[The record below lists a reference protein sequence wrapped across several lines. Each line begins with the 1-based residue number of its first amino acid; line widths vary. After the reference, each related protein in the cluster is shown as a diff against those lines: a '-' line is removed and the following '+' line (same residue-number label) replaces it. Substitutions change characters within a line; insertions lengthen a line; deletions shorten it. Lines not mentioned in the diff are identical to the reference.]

1 MHSRGSSAKYQVLES
16 SSLKCCIVGDT
27 KSGKTA
33 LSYRMQAQEFRADY
47 SATSFDNYSVT
58 SLVDGTPYH
67 LSLFDTAGNHDMVQ
81 LRSLSYDK
89 SDVVLVCFSLADPLM
104 FVNVEKFWVNEIR
117 SFLPHTPFLL
127 VGTHLDLRDQR
138 SSTAGENLVV
148 SDIVIPR
155 TRVADMATRLGTAGY
170 VECSSK
176 TGEGIEELIKEL
188 VVAAHFRPK
197 ENTSNDCCCSVM

>member
-1 MHSRGSSAKYQVLES
+1 MNARGSSAKYQVLES

-33 LSYRMQAQEFRADY
+33 LAYRLQAQEFRGDY

-67 LSLFDTAGNHDMVQ
+67 LSLFDTAGNHEMVQ

-89 SDVVLVCFSLADPLM
+89 SDVVLVCFSVADPAM

-117 SFLPHTPFLL
+117 FYLPRTPFLL
-127 VGTHLDLRDQR
+127 VGTHLDVKDQR
-138 SSTAGENLVV
+138 TSIAEESVV
-148 SDIVIPR
+148 VADIVIPS
-155 TRVADMATRLGTAGY
+155 TRVSDMASRIGATGY

-176 TGEGIEELIKEL
+176 TGDGIEELVKEL

-197 ENTSNDCCCSVM
+197 ENKSSECCSMI